1 MVKKT
6 MEVRGMK
13 KLLLSVVLAS
23 LLILSLTGCG
33 VFSKP
38 ELGANWQGAV
48 TLNSS
53 VGAVDAGTY
62 NLTMTLTFGGIFDS
76 NKVKE
81 GTVKFE
87 PADSS
92 QRIGVEAYEFTVTD
106 GSYDKKTKEL
116 QLNTKEKDENV
127 ILTFKGSV
135 SGTAG
140 SHSIGSGDVYNSS
153 GNKVGTFNAN
163 EQ

>member
-1 MVKKT
+1 
-6 MEVRGMK
+6 MK

-38 ELGANWQGAV
+38 ELGANWEGAI
-48 TLNSS
+48 TLNDA
-53 VGAVDAGTY
+53 VGEVQGGTY
-62 NLTMTLTFGGIFDS
+62 TLTMTLTFGGVFDS

-81 GTVKFE
+81 GTIKFDT
-87 PADSS
+87 PDSS
-92 QRIGVEAYEFTVTD
+92 ERSIGVEGYEFTVTD

-116 QLNTKEKDENV
+116 QLNTKEKDKNV
-127 ILTFKGSV
+127 ILSLKGIV

-140 SHSIGSGDVYNSS
+140 SHSIDSGDVYNSS